1 MEKKGKI
8 LIVDDNEDV
17 LLSLNMLLK
26 PYVEGIR
33 VINTP
38 ERIIGM
44 MDSFMPDVIMLD
56 MNFHRDAIS
65 GEEGYEWLKKILAH
79 NPKSVVL
86 FITAYVDTE
95 KAVRAIK
102 AGAIDFIPKPWDR
115 NKLLDTVKSAVELSR
130 ERNLDSSDSQEE
142 ESELKLNMNQCSD
155 SKSVVSSQDVFAG
168 MIGECPAMRELKTQ
182 MMRVAATDANVLI
195 TGENGTGKDVVA
207 HALHQ
212 LSGRARKPFVNIDL
226 GCIPENL
233 FESELFGYEK
243 GAFTDARNAKE
254 GRIETADGGT
264 LFLDEIGNLN
274 LPMQQKLL
282 TVIEKRETQRIG
294 SNKVSRVDVNID
306 LGCIPENLFESELFG
321 YEKGA
326 FTDAKNAKEGRIETA
341 DGGTL
346 FLDEIGN
353 LNLPM
358 QQKLLT
364 VIEKRETQ
372 RIGSNKV
379 SRVDVRIL
387 AATNAH
393 LREKVGEGTF
403 RQDLFYRLNTIELHL
418 PPLRERGEDI
428 VLLAEYFLK
437 IYSGKYSVGDVVLGT
452 SAKQKL
458 LKHTWPGNVRELQH
472 CIERAIVLNDKTE
485 LAAEDIRLE
494 DSVVALGSSSSDS
507 SSSSSSGS
515 IKVDSLNLQTLEREA
530 IKRAISLSNG
540 NLTQAAELLGITRFA
555 LYRKIDKLGV

>member
-1 MEKKGKI
+1 MTAIKKKGKI

-26 PYVEGIR
+26 PYMEGIR

-44 MDSFMPDVIMLD
+44 MDSFKPDVIMLD

-65 GEEGYEWLKKILAH
+65 GEEGYEWLEKILAH

-102 AGAIDFIPKPWDR
+102 AGAIDFIPKPWDK
-115 NKLLDTVKSAVELSR
+115 NKLLDTVKSAVELSM
-130 ERNLDSSDSQEE
+130 ERNLDSSDLQEK
-142 ESELKLNMNQCSD
+142 ELNLNLVQSTD
-155 SKSVVSSQDVFAG
+155 KRSILSSQDVFAR
-168 MIGECPAMRELKTQ
+168 MIGECPAIKNLKAQ

-212 LSGRARKPFVNIDL
+212 LSDRANKPF
-226 GCIPENL
+226 
-233 FESELFGYEK
+233 
-243 GAFTDARNAKE
+243 
-254 GRIETADGGT
+254 
-264 LFLDEIGNLN
+264 
-274 LPMQQKLL
+274 
-282 TVIEKRETQRIG
+282 
-294 SNKVSRVDVNID
+294 VNID

-341 DGGTL
+341 DSGTL

-372 RIGSNKV
+372 RIGSNRV
-379 SRVDVRIL
+379 NRVDVRIL
-387 AATNAH
+387 AATNAN
-393 LREKVGEGTF
+393 LREKVGDGTF

-437 IYSGKYSVGDVVLGT
+437 IYSGKYSVGDVGLGA

-472 CIERAIVLNDKTE
+472 CIERAIVMGDKAE

-494 DSVVALGSSSSDS
+494 DSVVASGSSSVN
-507 SSSSSSGS
+507 
-515 IKVDSLNLQTLEREA
+515 IDSLNLQTLEREA

>member
-1 MEKKGKI
+1 MMAMEKKGKI

-65 GEEGYEWLKKILAH
+65 GEEGYEWLEKILAY

-130 ERNLDSSDSQEE
+130 ERNLDSSD
-142 ESELKLNMNQCSD
+142 L
-155 SKSVVSSQDVFAG
+155 
-168 MIGECPAMRELKTQ
+168 IGECPAMKELKAQ

-212 LSGRARKPFVNIDL
+212 LSDRARKPFVNIDL

-294 SNKVSRVDVNID
+294 SNKVSH
-306 LGCIPENLFESELFG
+306 
-321 YEKGA
+321 
-326 FTDAKNAKEGRIETA
+326 
-341 DGGTL
+341 
-346 FLDEIGN
+346 
-353 LNLPM
+353 
-358 QQKLLT
+358 
-364 VIEKRETQ
+364 
-372 RIGSNKV
+372 
-379 SRVDVRIL
+379 VDVRIL

-418 PPLRERGEDI
+418 PPLRDRGEDI

-437 IYSGKYSVGDVVLGT
+437 IYSGKYSVGDVRLGA

-472 CIERAIVLNDKTE
+472 CIERAIVLGDKME

-494 DSVVALGSSSSDS
+494 DSVVASGTSASNSATGSA
-507 SSSSSSGS
+507 SGS
-515 IKVDSLNLQTLEREA
+515 VNIDSLNLQTLEREA

>member
-130 ERNLDSSDSQEE
+130 ERNLDSSD
-142 ESELKLNMNQCSD
+142 L
-155 SKSVVSSQDVFAG
+155 
-168 MIGECPAMRELKTQ
+168 IGECPAMKELKAQ

-207 HALHQ
+207 HALHL
-212 LSGRARKPFVNIDL
+212 LSDRARKPFVNIDL

-294 SNKVSRVDVNID
+294 SNKVSH
-306 LGCIPENLFESELFG
+306 
-321 YEKGA
+321 
-326 FTDAKNAKEGRIETA
+326 
-341 DGGTL
+341 
-346 FLDEIGN
+346 
-353 LNLPM
+353 
-358 QQKLLT
+358 
-364 VIEKRETQ
+364 
-372 RIGSNKV
+372 
-379 SRVDVRIL
+379 VDVRIL
-387 AATNAH
+387 AATNAN

-437 IYSGKYSVGDVVLGT
+437 IYSGKYSVGDVVLGA

-472 CIERAIVLNDKTE
+472 CIERAIVLSDKTE
-485 LAAEDIRLE
+485 LTAEDIRLE
-494 DSVVALGSSSSDS
+494 DSVVASGT
-507 SSSSSSGS
+507 SSGS

>member
-1 MEKKGKI
+1 MMAMEKKGKI

-130 ERNLDSSDSQEE
+130 ERNLDSSD
-142 ESELKLNMNQCSD
+142 L
-155 SKSVVSSQDVFAG
+155 
-168 MIGECPAMRELKTQ
+168 IGECPAMKELKAQ

-212 LSGRARKPFVNIDL
+212 LSDRARKPFVNIDL

-294 SNKVSRVDVNID
+294 SNKVSH
-306 LGCIPENLFESELFG
+306 
-321 YEKGA
+321 
-326 FTDAKNAKEGRIETA
+326 
-341 DGGTL
+341 
-346 FLDEIGN
+346 
-353 LNLPM
+353 
-358 QQKLLT
+358 
-364 VIEKRETQ
+364 
-372 RIGSNKV
+372 
-379 SRVDVRIL
+379 VDVRIL
-387 AATNAH
+387 AATNAN

-437 IYSGKYSVGDVVLGT
+437 IYSGKYSVGDVVLGA

-472 CIERAIVLNDKTE
+472 CIERAIVLSDKTE
-485 LAAEDIRLE
+485 LTAEDIRLE
-494 DSVVALGSSSSDS
+494 DSVVASGT
-507 SSSSSSGS
+507 SSGS

>member
-1 MEKKGKI
+1 MAMEKKGKI

-65 GEEGYEWLKKILAH
+65 GEEGYEWLEKILAH

-130 ERNLDSSDSQEE
+130 ERNLDSSD
-142 ESELKLNMNQCSD
+142 L
-155 SKSVVSSQDVFAG
+155 
-168 MIGECPAMRELKTQ
+168 IGECPAMKELKAQ

-207 HALHQ
+207 HALHL
-212 LSGRARKPFVNIDL
+212 LSDRARKPFVNIDL

-294 SNKVSRVDVNID
+294 SNKVSH
-306 LGCIPENLFESELFG
+306 
-321 YEKGA
+321 
-326 FTDAKNAKEGRIETA
+326 
-341 DGGTL
+341 
-346 FLDEIGN
+346 
-353 LNLPM
+353 
-358 QQKLLT
+358 
-364 VIEKRETQ
+364 
-372 RIGSNKV
+372 
-379 SRVDVRIL
+379 VDVRIL
-387 AATNAH
+387 AATNAN
-393 LREKVGEGTF
+393 LREKVGEGAF

-418 PPLRERGEDI
+418 PPLRDRGEDI

-437 IYSGKYSVGDVVLGT
+437 IYSGKYSVGDVRLGA

-472 CIERAIVLNDKTE
+472 CIERAIVLGDKME

-494 DSVVALGSSSSDS
+494 DSVVASGTSASNSATGSA
-507 SSSSSSGS
+507 SGS
-515 IKVDSLNLQTLEREA
+515 VNIDSLNLQTLEREA

>member
-1 MEKKGKI
+1 MAMEKKGKI

-65 GEEGYEWLKKILAH
+65 GEEGYEWLEKILAH

-115 NKLLDTVKSAVELSR
+115 NKLLDTVKCAVELSR
-130 ERNLDSSDSQEE
+130 ERNLDSSD
-142 ESELKLNMNQCSD
+142 L
-155 SKSVVSSQDVFAG
+155 
-168 MIGECPAMRELKTQ
+168 IGECPAMKELKAQ

-212 LSGRARKPFVNIDL
+212 LSDRARHPFVNIDL

-254 GRIETADGGT
+254 GRIETA
-264 LFLDEIGNLN
+264 N
-274 LPMQQKLL
+274 
-282 TVIEKRETQRIG
+282 
-294 SNKVSRVDVNID
+294 
-306 LGCIPENLFESELFG
+306 
-321 YEKGA
+321 
-326 FTDAKNAKEGRIETA
+326 
-341 DGGTL
+341 GGTL

-387 AATNAH
+387 AATNAN

-437 IYSGKYSVGDVVLGT
+437 IYSGKYSVGDVRLGA

-458 LKHTWPGNVRELQH
+458 LKHSWPGNVRELQH
-472 CIERAIVLNDKTE
+472 CIERAIVLGDKTE

-494 DSVVALGSSSSDS
+494 DSVVASGASSSDS
-507 SSSSSSGS
+507 ATGSASGS
-515 IKVDSLNLQTLEREA
+515 VNIDSLNLQTLEREA

>member
-1 MEKKGKI
+1 MMAMEKKGKI

-44 MDSFMPDVIMLD
+44 MNSFMPDVIMLD

-65 GEEGYEWLKKILAH
+65 GEEGYEWLEKILAH

-130 ERNLDSSDSQEE
+130 ERNLDSSD
-142 ESELKLNMNQCSD
+142 L
-155 SKSVVSSQDVFAG
+155 
-168 MIGECPAMRELKTQ
+168 IGECPAMKELKAQ

-207 HALHQ
+207 HALHL
-212 LSGRARKPFVNIDL
+212 LSDRARKPFVNIDL

-294 SNKVSRVDVNID
+294 SNKVSH
-306 LGCIPENLFESELFG
+306 
-321 YEKGA
+321 
-326 FTDAKNAKEGRIETA
+326 
-341 DGGTL
+341 
-346 FLDEIGN
+346 
-353 LNLPM
+353 
-358 QQKLLT
+358 
-364 VIEKRETQ
+364 
-372 RIGSNKV
+372 
-379 SRVDVRIL
+379 VDVRIL
-387 AATNAH
+387 AATNAN
-393 LREKVGEGTF
+393 LREKVGEGAF

-418 PPLRERGEDI
+418 PPLRDRGEDI

-437 IYSGKYSVGDVVLGT
+437 IYSGKYSVGDVRLGA

-472 CIERAIVLNDKTE
+472 CIERAIVLGDKME

-494 DSVVALGSSSSDS
+494 DSVVASGT
-507 SSSSSSGS
+507 SSGS

>member
-1 MEKKGKI
+1 MMAMEKKGKI

-65 GEEGYEWLKKILAH
+65 GEEGYEWLEKILAH

-130 ERNLDSSDSQEE
+130 ERNLDSSD
-142 ESELKLNMNQCSD
+142 L
-155 SKSVVSSQDVFAG
+155 
-168 MIGECPAMRELKTQ
+168 IGECPAMKELKAQ

-212 LSGRARKPFVNIDL
+212 LSDRARKPF
-226 GCIPENL
+226 
-233 FESELFGYEK
+233 
-243 GAFTDARNAKE
+243 
-254 GRIETADGGT
+254 
-264 LFLDEIGNLN
+264 
-274 LPMQQKLL
+274 
-282 TVIEKRETQRIG
+282 
-294 SNKVSRVDVNID
+294 VNID

-379 SRVDVRIL
+379 SHVNVRIL
-387 AATNAH
+387 AATNAN
-393 LREKVGEGTF
+393 LREKVGEGAF

-418 PPLRERGEDI
+418 PPLRDRGEDI

-437 IYSGKYSVGDVVLGT
+437 IYSGKYSVGDVRLGA

-472 CIERAIVLNDKTE
+472 CIERAIVLGDKTE

-494 DSVVALGSSSSDS
+494 DSVVASGT
-507 SSSSSSGS
+507 SSGS

>member
-1 MEKKGKI
+1 MAMEKKGKI

-65 GEEGYEWLKKILAH
+65 GEEGYEWLEKILAH

-130 ERNLDSSDSQEE
+130 ERNLDSSDLQEK
-142 ESELKLNMNQCSD
+142 ESELNLNMNQGTDTRSI
-155 SKSVVSSQDVFAG
+155 VSSQDVFAG
-168 MIGECPAMRELKTQ
+168 MIGECPAMQELKAQ

-212 LSGRARKPFVNIDL
+212 LSDRARKPFVNIDL

-294 SNKVSRVDVNID
+294 SNKVS
-306 LGCIPENLFESELFG
+306 
-321 YEKGA
+321 
-326 FTDAKNAKEGRIETA
+326 
-341 DGGTL
+341 
-346 FLDEIGN
+346 
-353 LNLPM
+353 
-358 QQKLLT
+358 Q
-364 VIEKRETQ
+364 
-372 RIGSNKV
+372 
-379 SRVDVRIL
+379 VDVRIL

-393 LREKVGEGTF
+393 LREKVSEGAF

-437 IYSGKYSVGDVVLGT
+437 IYSGKYSVGDVRLGA

-458 LKHTWPGNVRELQH
+458 LKYNWPGNVRELQH
-472 CIERAIVLNDKTE
+472 CIERAIVLGDKTE
-485 LAAEDIRLE
+485 LAADDIRLE
-494 DSVVALGSSSSDS
+494 DSVAVSAASSSDS
-507 SSSSSSGS
+507 SSSSASSS
-515 IKVDSLNLQTLEREA
+515 VNIDSLNLQTLEREA

>member
-130 ERNLDSSDSQEE
+130 ERNLDSSR
-142 ESELKLNMNQCSD
+142 
-155 SKSVVSSQDVFAG
+155 
-168 MIGECPAMRELKTQ
+168 MIGECPAMKELKAQ

-212 LSGRARKPFVNIDL
+212 LSDRARKPFVNIDL

-294 SNKVSRVDVNID
+294 SNKVSYVN
-306 LGCIPENLFESELFG
+306 
-321 YEKGA
+321 
-326 FTDAKNAKEGRIETA
+326 
-341 DGGTL
+341 
-346 FLDEIGN
+346 
-353 LNLPM
+353 
-358 QQKLLT
+358 
-364 VIEKRETQ
+364 
-372 RIGSNKV
+372 
-379 SRVDVRIL
+379 VRIL
-387 AATNAH
+387 AATNAN
-393 LREKVGEGTF
+393 LREKVGEGAF

-437 IYSGKYSVGDVVLGT
+437 IYSGKYSVGDVVLGA

-472 CIERAIVLNDKTE
+472 CIERAIVLRDKTE

-494 DSVVALGSSSSDS
+494 DSVVALGASASDS
-507 SSSSSSGS
+507 LSASVN
-515 IKVDSLNLQTLEREA
+515 IDSLNLQTLEREA

>member
-1 MEKKGKI
+1 MMAMEKKGKI

-65 GEEGYEWLKKILAH
+65 GEEGYEWLEKILAH

-115 NKLLDTVKSAVELSR
+115 NKLLDTVKCAVELSR
-130 ERNLDSSDSQEE
+130 ERNLDSSD
-142 ESELKLNMNQCSD
+142 L
-155 SKSVVSSQDVFAG
+155 
-168 MIGECPAMRELKTQ
+168 IGECPAMKELKAQ

-212 LSGRARKPFVNIDL
+212 LSDRARHPFVNIDL

-294 SNKVSRVDVNID
+294 SNKVSRVDV
-306 LGCIPENLFESELFG
+306 
-321 YEKGA
+321 
-326 FTDAKNAKEGRIETA
+326 
-341 DGGTL
+341 
-346 FLDEIGN
+346 
-353 LNLPM
+353 
-358 QQKLLT
+358 
-364 VIEKRETQ
+364 
-372 RIGSNKV
+372 
-379 SRVDVRIL
+379 RIL
-387 AATNAH
+387 AATNAN

-437 IYSGKYSVGDVVLGT
+437 IYSGKYSVGDVRLGA

-472 CIERAIVLNDKTE
+472 CIERAIVLGDKTE

-494 DSVVALGSSSSDS
+494 DSVVVSGASSSDSVSGSSSSS
-507 SSSSSSGS
+507 VN
-515 IKVDSLNLQTLEREA
+515 IDSLNLQTLEREA

>member
-1 MEKKGKI
+1 MMAMEKKGKI

-65 GEEGYEWLKKILAH
+65 CEEGYEWLEKILAH

-130 ERNLDSSDSQEE
+130 ERNLDSSD
-142 ESELKLNMNQCSD
+142 L
-155 SKSVVSSQDVFAG
+155 
-168 MIGECPAMRELKTQ
+168 IGECPAMKELKAQ

-212 LSGRARKPFVNIDL
+212 LSDRVRKPF
-226 GCIPENL
+226 
-233 FESELFGYEK
+233 
-243 GAFTDARNAKE
+243 
-254 GRIETADGGT
+254 
-264 LFLDEIGNLN
+264 
-274 LPMQQKLL
+274 
-282 TVIEKRETQRIG
+282 
-294 SNKVSRVDVNID
+294 VNID

-379 SRVDVRIL
+379 SHVDVRIL

-418 PPLRERGEDI
+418 PPLRDRGEDI

-437 IYSGKYSVGDVVLGT
+437 IYSGKYSVGDVVLGA

-472 CIERAIVLNDKTE
+472 CIERAIVLGDKTE
-485 LAAEDIRLE
+485 LAAENIRLE
-494 DSVVALGSSSSDS
+494 DSVVASGTSASNSATGSA
-507 SSSSSSGS
+507 SGS
-515 IKVDSLNLQTLEREA
+515 VNIDSLNLQTLEREA

-555 LYRKIDKLGV
+555 LYRKIDKLGI

>member
-1 MEKKGKI
+1 MAIEKKGKI

-65 GEEGYEWLKKILAH
+65 GEEGYEWLEKILAH

-115 NKLLDTVKSAVELSR
+115 NKLLDTVKSAVELSW
-130 ERNLDSSDSQEE
+130 ERNLDSSD
-142 ESELKLNMNQCSD
+142 L
-155 SKSVVSSQDVFAG
+155 
-168 MIGECPAMRELKTQ
+168 IGECPAMKELKAQ

-212 LSGRARKPFVNIDL
+212 LSDRARKPFVNIDL

-294 SNKVSRVDVNID
+294 SNKVSH
-306 LGCIPENLFESELFG
+306 
-321 YEKGA
+321 
-326 FTDAKNAKEGRIETA
+326 
-341 DGGTL
+341 
-346 FLDEIGN
+346 
-353 LNLPM
+353 
-358 QQKLLT
+358 
-364 VIEKRETQ
+364 
-372 RIGSNKV
+372 
-379 SRVDVRIL
+379 VDVRIL

-393 LREKVGEGTF
+393 LREKVGEGAF

-418 PPLRERGEDI
+418 PPLRDRGEDI

-437 IYSGKYSVGDVVLGT
+437 IYSGKYSVGDVVLGA

-472 CIERAIVLNDKTE
+472 CIERAIVLGDKTE

-494 DSVVALGSSSSDS
+494 DSVVASGT
-507 SSSSSSGS
+507 SSGS

>member
-44 MDSFMPDVIMLD
+44 MDSFRPDVIMLD

-65 GEEGYEWLKKILAH
+65 GEEGYEWLEKILAH

-130 ERNLDSSDSQEE
+130 ERNLDSSDLHEK
-142 ESELKLNMNQCSD
+142 ESELNMNQSSE
-155 SKSVVSSQDVFAG
+155 SKSIASSEDVFAR
-168 MIGECPAMRELKTQ
+168 MIGECPAMQELKAQ

-212 LSGRARKPFVNIDL
+212 LSDRARKPFVNIDL

-243 GAFTDARNAKE
+243 GGVYGCQECE
-254 GRIETADGGT
+254 GRTNRNGGW
-264 LFLDEIGNLN
+264 
-274 LPMQQKLL
+274 
-282 TVIEKRETQRIG
+282 R
-294 SNKVSRVDVNID
+294 
-306 LGCIPENLFESELFG
+306 
-321 YEKGA
+321 Y
-326 FTDAKNAKEGRIETA
+326 
-341 DGGTL
+341 
-346 FLDEIGN
+346 
-353 LNLPM
+353 
-358 QQKLLT
+358 
-364 VIEKRETQ
+364 
-372 RIGSNKV
+372 
-379 SRVDVRIL
+379 
-387 AATNAH
+387 
-393 LREKVGEGTF
+393 
-403 RQDLFYRLNTIELHL
+403 
-418 PPLRERGEDI
+418 
-428 VLLAEYFLK
+428 
-437 IYSGKYSVGDVVLGT
+437 
-452 SAKQKL
+452 
-458 LKHTWPGNVRELQH
+458 
-472 CIERAIVLNDKTE
+472 
-485 LAAEDIRLE
+485 
-494 DSVVALGSSSSDS
+494 
-507 SSSSSSGS
+507 
-515 IKVDSLNLQTLEREA
+515 
-530 IKRAISLSNG
+530 SLSG
-540 NLTQAAELLGITRFA
+540 
-555 LYRKIDKLGV
+555 

>member
-1 MEKKGKI
+1 MMAMEKKGKI

-130 ERNLDSSDSQEE
+130 ERNLDSSD
-142 ESELKLNMNQCSD
+142 L
-155 SKSVVSSQDVFAG
+155 
-168 MIGECPAMRELKTQ
+168 IGECPAMKELKAQ

-212 LSGRARKPFVNIDL
+212 LSDRARKPF
-226 GCIPENL
+226 
-233 FESELFGYEK
+233 
-243 GAFTDARNAKE
+243 
-254 GRIETADGGT
+254 
-264 LFLDEIGNLN
+264 
-274 LPMQQKLL
+274 
-282 TVIEKRETQRIG
+282 
-294 SNKVSRVDVNID
+294 VNID

-437 IYSGKYSVGDVVLGT
+437 IYSGKYSVGDVVLGA

-458 LKHTWPGNVRELQH
+458 LKHTWPGTVRELQH
-472 CIERAIVLNDKTE
+472 CIERAIVLSDKTE
-485 LAAEDIRLE
+485 LTAEDIRLE
-494 DSVVALGSSSSDS
+494 DSVVASGT
-507 SSSSSSGS
+507 SSGS

>member
-65 GEEGYEWLKKILAH
+65 GEEGYEWLEKILAH

-130 ERNLDSSDSQEE
+130 ERKLDSSDSQEK
-142 ESELKLNMNQCSD
+142 ESEQNMYQNLNMNQCSE
-155 SKSVVSSQDVFAG
+155 SKSIASSEDVFAR
-168 MIGECPAMRELKTQ
+168 MIGECPAMKELKAQ

-207 HALHQ
+207 HALHL
-212 LSGRARKPFVNIDL
+212 LSDRARKPFVNIDL

-294 SNKVSRVDVNID
+294 PTR
-306 LGCIPENLFESELFG
+306 
-321 YEKGA
+321 GA
-326 FTDAKNAKEGRIETA
+326 
-341 DGGTL
+341 
-346 FLDEIGN
+346 
-353 LNLPM
+353 M
-358 QQKLLT
+358 
-364 VIEKRETQ
+364 
-372 RIGSNKV
+372 
-379 SRVDVRIL
+379 
-387 AATNAH
+387 
-393 LREKVGEGTF
+393 
-403 RQDLFYRLNTIELHL
+403 
-418 PPLRERGEDI
+418 
-428 VLLAEYFLK
+428 
-437 IYSGKYSVGDVVLGT
+437 
-452 SAKQKL
+452 
-458 LKHTWPGNVRELQH
+458 
-472 CIERAIVLNDKTE
+472 
-485 LAAEDIRLE
+485 
-494 DSVVALGSSSSDS
+494 
-507 SSSSSSGS
+507 
-515 IKVDSLNLQTLEREA
+515 
-530 IKRAISLSNG
+530 
-540 NLTQAAELLGITRFA
+540 
-555 LYRKIDKLGV
+555 

>member
-1 MEKKGKI
+1 MMAMEKKGKI

-65 GEEGYEWLKKILAH
+65 GEEGYEWLEKILAH

-130 ERNLDSSDSQEE
+130 ERNLDSSDLQEK
-142 ESELKLNMNQCSD
+142 ESEQNLCSS
-155 SKSVVSSQDVFAG
+155 SKSIVSSEDVFAR
-168 MIGECPAMRELKTQ
+168 MIGECPAMKNLKVQ

-212 LSGRARKPFVNIDL
+212 LSDRARKPFVNIDL

-294 SNKVSRVDVNID
+294 SNKVSH
-306 LGCIPENLFESELFG
+306 
-321 YEKGA
+321 
-326 FTDAKNAKEGRIETA
+326 
-341 DGGTL
+341 
-346 FLDEIGN
+346 
-353 LNLPM
+353 
-358 QQKLLT
+358 
-364 VIEKRETQ
+364 
-372 RIGSNKV
+372 
-379 SRVDVRIL
+379 VDVRIL

-393 LREKVGEGTF
+393 LREKVSEGAF

-437 IYSGKYSVGDVVLGT
+437 IYSGKYSVGDVRLGA

-458 LKHTWPGNVRELQH
+458 LKHNWPGNVRELQH
-472 CIERAIVLNDKTE
+472 CIERAIVLGDKTE

-494 DSVVALGSSSSDS
+494 DSVAVSAASSSDS
-507 SSSSSSGS
+507 SSSSASSS
-515 IKVDSLNLQTLEREA
+515 VNIDSLNLQTLEREA

>member
-1 MEKKGKI
+1 MMAMEKKGKI

-65 GEEGYEWLKKILAH
+65 GEEGYEWLEKILAH

-130 ERNLDSSDSQEE
+130 ERNLDSSDLQEK
-142 ESELKLNMNQCSD
+142 ESEQNLCSS
-155 SKSVVSSQDVFAG
+155 SKSIVSSEDVFAR
-168 MIGECPAMRELKTQ
+168 MIGECPAMKNLKVQ

-212 LSGRARKPFVNIDL
+212 LSDRARKPFVNIDL

-294 SNKVSRVDVNID
+294 SNKVS
-306 LGCIPENLFESELFG
+306 
-321 YEKGA
+321 
-326 FTDAKNAKEGRIETA
+326 
-341 DGGTL
+341 
-346 FLDEIGN
+346 
-353 LNLPM
+353 
-358 QQKLLT
+358 Q
-364 VIEKRETQ
+364 
-372 RIGSNKV
+372 
-379 SRVDVRIL
+379 VDVRIL

-393 LREKVGEGTF
+393 LREKVSEGAF

-437 IYSGKYSVGDVVLGT
+437 IYSGKYSVGDVRLGA

-458 LKHTWPGNVRELQH
+458 LKHSWPGNVRELQH
-472 CIERAIVLNDKTE
+472 CIERAIVLGDKTE
-485 LAAEDIRLE
+485 LVAEDIRLE
-494 DSVVALGSSSSDS
+494 DSVVVSGASSSDS
-507 SSSSSSGS
+507 ASSSVN
-515 IKVDSLNLQTLEREA
+515 IDSLNLQTLEREA

>member
-1 MEKKGKI
+1 MAIEKKGKI

-65 GEEGYEWLKKILAH
+65 GEEGYEWLEKILAH

-130 ERNLDSSDSQEE
+130 ERNLDSSDLQEK
-142 ESELKLNMNQCSD
+142 ESEQNLCSS
-155 SKSVVSSQDVFAG
+155 SKSIVSSEDVFAR
-168 MIGECPAMRELKTQ
+168 MIGECPAMKELKAQ

-212 LSGRARKPFVNIDL
+212 LSDRARKPFVNIDL

-294 SNKVSRVDVNID
+294 SNKVN
-306 LGCIPENLFESELFG
+306 
-321 YEKGA
+321 
-326 FTDAKNAKEGRIETA
+326 
-341 DGGTL
+341 
-346 FLDEIGN
+346 
-353 LNLPM
+353 
-358 QQKLLT
+358 
-364 VIEKRETQ
+364 
-372 RIGSNKV
+372 
-379 SRVDVRIL
+379 RVDVRIL

-393 LREKVGEGTF
+393 LREKVSEGAF

-437 IYSGKYSVGDVVLGT
+437 IYSGKYSVGDVRLSA

-458 LKHTWPGNVRELQH
+458 LKHNWPGNVRELQH
-472 CIERAIVLNDKTE
+472 CIERAIVLGDKTE

-494 DSVVALGSSSSDS
+494 DSVVVSAASSSDS
-507 SSSSSSGS
+507 ASSSASSSVN
-515 IKVDSLNLQTLEREA
+515 IDSLNLQTLEREA

-555 LYRKIDKLGV
+555 LYRKIDKLGL

>member
-1 MEKKGKI
+1 MTTIKKKGKI

-26 PYVEGIR
+26 PYMEGIR

-44 MDSFMPDVIMLD
+44 MDSFKPDVIMLD

-65 GEEGYEWLKKILAH
+65 GEEGYEWLEKILAH

-102 AGAIDFIPKPWDR
+102 AGAIDFIPKPWDK
-115 NKLLDTVKSAVELSR
+115 NKLLDTVKSAVELSM
-130 ERNLDSSDSQEE
+130 ERNLDSSDLQEK
-142 ESELKLNMNQCSD
+142 ELNLNLVQSTDNRPIL
-155 SKSVVSSQDVFAG
+155 SSQDVFAR
-168 MIGECPAMRELKTQ
+168 MIGECPAIKKLKAQ

-212 LSGRARKPFVNIDL
+212 LSDRANKPFVNIDL

-294 SNKVSRVDVNID
+294 SNRVN
-306 LGCIPENLFESELFG
+306 
-321 YEKGA
+321 
-326 FTDAKNAKEGRIETA
+326 
-341 DGGTL
+341 
-346 FLDEIGN
+346 
-353 LNLPM
+353 
-358 QQKLLT
+358 
-364 VIEKRETQ
+364 
-372 RIGSNKV
+372 
-379 SRVDVRIL
+379 RVDVRIL
-387 AATNAH
+387 AATNAN
-393 LREKVGEGTF
+393 LREKVGDGTF

-437 IYSGKYSVGDVVLGT
+437 IFSGKYSVGDVVLSA

-472 CIERAIVLNDKTE
+472 CIERAIVLGDKTE

-494 DSVVALGSSSSDS
+494 DSAVASGTSSSDS

>member
-1 MEKKGKI
+1 MEKNGKI

-44 MDSFMPDVIMLD
+44 MDSFRPDVIMLD

-130 ERNLDSSDSQEE
+130 ERKLDSSDSQEK
-142 ESELKLNMNQCSD
+142 ESEQNMYQNLNMNQCSE
-155 SKSVVSSQDVFAG
+155 SKSIASSEDVFAR
-168 MIGECPAMRELKTQ
+168 MIGECPAMKELKAQ

-207 HALHQ
+207 HALHL
-212 LSGRARKPFVNIDL
+212 LSDRARKPFVNIDL

-294 SNKVSRVDVNID
+294 SNKVSH
-306 LGCIPENLFESELFG
+306 
-321 YEKGA
+321 
-326 FTDAKNAKEGRIETA
+326 
-341 DGGTL
+341 
-346 FLDEIGN
+346 
-353 LNLPM
+353 
-358 QQKLLT
+358 
-364 VIEKRETQ
+364 
-372 RIGSNKV
+372 
-379 SRVDVRIL
+379 VDVRIL
-387 AATNAH
+387 AATNAN

-428 VLLAEYFLK
+428 VLLAE
-437 IYSGKYSVGDVVLGT
+437 
-452 SAKQKL
+452 
-458 LKHTWPGNVRELQH
+458 
-472 CIERAIVLNDKTE
+472 
-485 LAAEDIRLE
+485 
-494 DSVVALGSSSSDS
+494 
-507 SSSSSSGS
+507 
-515 IKVDSLNLQTLEREA
+515 
-530 IKRAISLSNG
+530 
-540 NLTQAAELLGITRFA
+540 
-555 LYRKIDKLGV
+555 

>member
-1 MEKKGKI
+1 MTTIKKKGKI

-26 PYVEGIR
+26 PYMEGIR

-44 MDSFMPDVIMLD
+44 MDSFKPDVIMLD

-65 GEEGYEWLKKILAH
+65 GEEGYEWLEKILAH

-102 AGAIDFIPKPWDR
+102 AGAIDFIPKPWDK
-115 NKLLDTVKSAVELSR
+115 NKLLDTVKSAVELSM
-130 ERNLDSSDSQEE
+130 ERNLDSSDLQEK
-142 ESELKLNMNQCSD
+142 ELNLNLVQSTDNRSIL
-155 SKSVVSSQDVFAG
+155 SSQDVFAR
-168 MIGECPAMRELKTQ
+168 MIGECPAIKNLKAQ

-212 LSGRARKPFVNIDL
+212 LSDRANKPF
-226 GCIPENL
+226 
-233 FESELFGYEK
+233 
-243 GAFTDARNAKE
+243 
-254 GRIETADGGT
+254 
-264 LFLDEIGNLN
+264 
-274 LPMQQKLL
+274 
-282 TVIEKRETQRIG
+282 
-294 SNKVSRVDVNID
+294 VNID

-341 DGGTL
+341 DSGTL

-372 RIGSNKV
+372 RIGSNRV
-379 SRVDVRIL
+379 NRVDVRIL
-387 AATNAH
+387 AATNAN
-393 LREKVGEGTF
+393 LREKVGDGTF

-437 IYSGKYSVGDVVLGT
+437 IYSGKYSVGDVGLGA

-472 CIERAIVLNDKTE
+472 CIERAIVMGDKAE

-494 DSVVALGSSSSDS
+494 DSVVASGSSSVN
-507 SSSSSSGS
+507 
-515 IKVDSLNLQTLEREA
+515 IDSLNLQTLEREA

>member
-1 MEKKGKI
+1 MMAMEKKGKI

-65 GEEGYEWLKKILAH
+65 GEEGYEWLEKILAH

-130 ERNLDSSDSQEE
+130 ERNRDSSD
-142 ESELKLNMNQCSD
+142 L
-155 SKSVVSSQDVFAG
+155 
-168 MIGECPAMRELKTQ
+168 IGECAAMKELKAQ
-182 MMRVAATDANVLI
+182 MMRVAATEANVLI

-212 LSGRARKPFVNIDL
+212 LSDRARKPF
-226 GCIPENL
+226 
-233 FESELFGYEK
+233 
-243 GAFTDARNAKE
+243 
-254 GRIETADGGT
+254 
-264 LFLDEIGNLN
+264 
-274 LPMQQKLL
+274 
-282 TVIEKRETQRIG
+282 
-294 SNKVSRVDVNID
+294 VNID

-364 VIEKRETQ
+364 VIEKHETQ

-379 SRVDVRIL
+379 GYVNVRIL
-387 AATNAH
+387 AATNAN
-393 LREKVGEGTF
+393 LREKVGEGAF

-437 IYSGKYSVGDVVLGT
+437 FYSGKYSVGDVVLGT

-472 CIERAIVLNDKTE
+472 CIERAIVLGDKTE

-494 DSVVALGSSSSDS
+494 DSVVALGTSASDS
-507 SSSSSSGS
+507 LSASVN
-515 IKVDSLNLQTLEREA
+515 IDSLNLQTLEREA